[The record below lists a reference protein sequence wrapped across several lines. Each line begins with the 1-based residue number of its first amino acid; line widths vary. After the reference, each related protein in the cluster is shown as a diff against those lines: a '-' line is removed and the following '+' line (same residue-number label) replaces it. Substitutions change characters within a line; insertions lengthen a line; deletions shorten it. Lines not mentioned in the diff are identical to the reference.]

1 METFLAT
8 TGQIFLRLLGF
19 SGRSAFTRAF
29 RRWTG
34 EAPSDFRTRRKKR
47 AA

>member
-8 TGQIFLRLLGF
+8 TGQICLSLLGF

-29 RRWTG
+29 RRRTG
-34 EAPSDFRTRRKKR
+34 EAPTDFRIGRKKR